1 MKMKRSGRTILVV
14 SLGLLVYTLFLAWYD
29 GGQLSQAD
37 LKALDLTRVPQSLQ
51 PVIQKMIDDQDQGP
65 VHLVTTQPGITR
77 WSRATLPDP
86 VIGLQLS
93 TTLSDAYP
101 ENDFRI
107 VHFRNVAEF
116 IELVSLVDLDLQGA
130 LILKE
135 NYIFNLKTL
144 ISILFASLL
153 IYGVSRMDR
162 PLSS

>member
-29 GGQLSQAD
+29 GSQLSQAG

-65 VHLVTTQPGITR
+65 VHLVTTQPGITH